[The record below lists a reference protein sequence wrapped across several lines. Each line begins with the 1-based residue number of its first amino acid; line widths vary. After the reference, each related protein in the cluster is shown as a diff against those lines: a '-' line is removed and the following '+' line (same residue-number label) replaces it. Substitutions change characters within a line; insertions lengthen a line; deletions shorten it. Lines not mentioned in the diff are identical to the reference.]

1 MTLRFALILL
11 TLFLALSISADRTR
25 NNCPGAWSPTSNPQ
39 TLDRGPGVN
48 IHFTDPRPGEIK
60 MIADAGFRWVRMDF
74 VWEAT
79 EKTRGRYDFSAY
91 DRLLD
96 SLEPFGIGALLILD
110 YGNQLYDNGA
120 PPRTENTRRAFAD
133 WAAAAARHFAGR
145 RVTWEIYNEPNN
157 KMFWRPQPDVNEYVA
172 LALAVGRAF
181 RAAAPNEKL
190 IGPATGI
197 DFPFLEACF
206 KAGLLDYWTAVSV
219 HPYRQTDPEEAAN
232 DYCRLRKMI
241 ERYRTPTGRGSER
254 VSPKT
259 LASSNTETPIISS
272 EWGYSSVWR
281 GMSDEKQGALLAREM
296 LTNLANDIPISI
308 WYDWRDD
315 GADANEPEHHF
326 GLVRNAYHA
335 DRDQVFEAKP
345 AYLAAKA
352 LAVFLDGYAY
362 QRRLPVGSD
371 SDYVLVFSKGDEL
384 RFAAWTTST
393 STHRIA
399 IPVKEGNF
407 RVTKHNGESADTVSA
422 TQEGLKI
429 ELSASPLYL
438 TREPSN

>member
-39 TLDRGPGVN
+39 TLDRGLGVN
-48 IHFTDPRPGEIK
+48 IHFTDPRPGEIE

-79 EKTRGRYDFSAY
+79 EKTPGRYDFSAY

-96 SLEPFGIGALLILD
+96 SLQPFDLGALLILD

-133 WAAAAARHFAGR
+133 WAGAAARHFAGR
-145 RVTWEIYNEPNN
+145 RVIWEIYNEPNN

-241 ERYRTPTGRGSER
+241 ERYKTPTGRGSER
-254 VSPKT
+254 VSPTT
-259 LASSNTETPIISS
+259 LASSNAEIPIISS

-352 LAVFLDGYAY
+352 LAVFLDGHAY
-362 QRRLPVGSD
+362 QRRLAVGSD
-371 SDYVLVFSKGDEL
+371 SDYILVFSKGDEL

-407 RVTKHNGESADTVSA
+407 RITKHNGESAGTVSA

>member
-39 TLDRGPGVN
+39 TLDRGLGVN

-96 SLEPFGIGALLILD
+96 SLQPFDLGALLILD

-120 PPRTENTRRAFAD
+120 PPRTENARRAFAD
-133 WAAAAARHFAGR
+133 WAGAAARHFAGR
-145 RVTWEIYNEPNN
+145 RVIWEVYNEPNN

-172 LALAVGRAF
+172 LALAVARAF

-407 RVTKHNGESADTVSA
+407 RITKHNGESAGTVSA